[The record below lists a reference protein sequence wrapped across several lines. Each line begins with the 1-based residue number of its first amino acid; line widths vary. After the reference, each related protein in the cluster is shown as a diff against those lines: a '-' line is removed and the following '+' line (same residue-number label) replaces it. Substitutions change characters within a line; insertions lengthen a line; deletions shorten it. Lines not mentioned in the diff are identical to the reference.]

1 MDVQIKNQDTYLFKT
16 GFRSPAV
23 SSCLKMLSQRL
34 TEICLH

>member
-23 SSCLKMLSQRL
+23 SSCLTMLSQRL